1 MKQFKFG
8 KVRHFV
14 FFRTKLT
21 ELTGSNVE
29 RANNEQFKVIRLNL
43 FWAFKK
49 LYYYFVT
56 SVIFVHLIWASND
69 IPLYL
74 EHKNI
79 HFSMT
84 YCGSIKMSDSGL
96 VLSLT

>member
-49 LYYYFVT
+49 LYY
-56 SVIFVHLIWASND
+56 
-69 IPLYL
+69 
-74 EHKNI
+74 
-79 HFSMT
+79 
-84 YCGSIKMSDSGL
+84 
-96 VLSLT
+96 